1 MWRPLQPG
9 DQEVGRRRLSPLIR
23 SPKEVGFRRP
33 GSGMLERRGCLPPS
47 LGELREREA
56 TSLSHP
62 ARPRGPTSPQAEAH
76 SPSAPRFPAVRPRH
90 LLQPHAPGDPCSRPP
105 RPYRSAP
112 RPRQRGPDTGRWTSR
127 RKVSSEERGGT
138 GRGGA
143 GRGRRGGKGPAEE
156 GERGERGLRGVC
168 SPAGNG
174 WGDRFQGPPPGY

>member
-1 MWRPLQPG
+1 MPSALLGGSPG
-9 DQEVGRRRLSPLIR
+9 TGGHL
-23 SPKEVGFRRP
+23 
-33 GSGMLERRGCLPPS
+33 
-47 LGELREREA
+47 
-56 TSLSHP
+56 LSHP
-62 ARPRGPTSPQAEAH
+62 ARPRGPTSPQAQAH

-90 LLQPHAPGDPCSRPP
+90 LRQPHAPGDPCSHPL

-156 GERGERGLRGVC
+156 GERGGER
-168 SPAGNG
+168 PAGRLLPRRKRLG
-174 WGDRFQGPPPGY
+174 RPVPGTAPRLLITTINNEEDGVLPRCQAIG